1 MKLSFVIPAFNERES
16 LRGLVEGILAH
27 TSGHNVQ
34 ILFIDDGSTDGTSEE
49 MAALRTEHPE
59 IEIVRFRRNLGKSIA
74 LAAGFERVS
83 GELVF
88 TMDADLQDDPC
99 EIPIFLEKLAEG
111 YDVVVGWKK
120 IRHDPWHKVFPSR
133 VYNWIVSRVLD
144 LRLHDI
150 NCGYKLFR
158 REVVERLSV
167 YGERHRLLPALARD
181 LGYRIAEVP
190 VHHNPR
196 KFGRSKYGIERF
208 VRGAIDVGTMVF
220 LYRYVNR
227 PIHFFGFLSLL
238 MMFLGFFGIVGG
250 FVVLFVAESPVWTA
264 TLLVDGVTLFV
275 GGGLVLGIGL
285 LWELVLHFFVPVNV
299 GVYIIEEPAERPK
312 DPTAAGT
319 DKGSDHAE

>member
-1 MKLSFVIPAFNERES
+1 MKLSFVIPACNERES
-16 LRGLVEGILAH
+16 VRELVEGILH
-27 TSGHNVQ
+27 YSSGHDVQ
-34 ILFIDDGSTDGTSEE
+34 MLFIDDGSTDGTYEE
-49 MAALRTEHPE
+49 LAALRSEHPE

-74 LAAGFERVS
+74 LAAGFDRVT
-83 GELVF
+83 GDLVF
-88 TMDADLQDDPC
+88 TMDADLQDDPG
-99 EIPIFLEKLAEG
+99 EIPAFLAKLDEG
-111 YDVVVGWKK
+111 FDVVVGWKK
-120 IRHDPWHKVFPSR
+120 VRHDPWHKVLPSR
-133 VYNWIVSRVLD
+133 LYNRIVSRVLD
-144 LRLHDI
+144 LTLHDI

-181 LGYRIAEVP
+181 LGYRIAEVA

-196 KFGRSKYGIERF
+196 RYGRSKYGIERF

-238 MMFLGFFGIVGG
+238 MMFLGLCGIVLGIAL
-250 FVVLFVAESPVWTA
+250 LFVAESPVWTA
-264 TLLVDGVTLFV
+264 TLLVDGVTLSV

-299 GVYIIEEPAERPK
+299 GIYITEEPARKP
-312 DPTAAGT
+312 
-319 DKGSDHAE
+319 SSAETRASAKEAE

>member
-1 MKLSFVIPAFNERES
+1 MKLSFVIPACNERES
-16 LRGLVEGILAH
+16 VRELVEGILH
-27 TSGHNVQ
+27 HSSGHDVQ
-34 ILFIDDGSTDGTSEE
+34 MLFIDDGSTDGTYEE
-49 MAALRTEHPE
+49 LAALRSEHPE

-74 LAAGFERVS
+74 LAAGFDRVT
-83 GELVF
+83 GDLVF
-88 TMDADLQDDPC
+88 TMDADLQDDPG
-99 EIPIFLEKLAEG
+99 EIPAFLAKLDEG
-111 YDVVVGWKK
+111 FDVVVGWKK
-120 IRHDPWHKVFPSR
+120 VRHDPWHKVLPSR
-133 VYNWIVSRVLD
+133 LYNRIVSRVLD
-144 LRLHDI
+144 LTLHDI

-196 KFGRSKYGIERF
+196 RYGRSKYGIERF

-238 MMFLGFFGIVGG
+238 MMFLGLCGIVLGIAL
-250 FVVLFVAESPVWTA
+250 LFVAESPVWTA
-264 TLLVDGVTLFV
+264 TLLVDGVTLSV

-299 GVYIIEEPAERPK
+299 GIYITEEPARKP
-312 DPTAAGT
+312 
-319 DKGSDHAE
+319 SSAEARADAKEAE

>member
-1 MKLSFVIPAFNERES
+1 MKLSFVIPACNERES
-16 LRGLVEGILAH
+16 VRELVEGILH
-27 TSGHNVQ
+27 HSSGHDVQ
-34 ILFIDDGSTDGTSEE
+34 MLFIDDGSTDGTYEE
-49 MAALRTEHPE
+49 LAALRSEHPE

-74 LAAGFERVS
+74 LAAGFDRVT
-83 GELVF
+83 GDLVF
-88 TMDADLQDDPC
+88 TMDADLQDDPG
-99 EIPIFLEKLAEG
+99 EIPAFLAKLDEG
-111 YDVVVGWKK
+111 FDVVVGWKK
-120 IRHDPWHKVFPSR
+120 VRHDPWHKVLPSR
-133 VYNWIVSRVLD
+133 LYNRIVSRVLD
-144 LRLHDI
+144 LTLHDI

-196 KFGRSKYGIERF
+196 RYGRSKYGIERF

-238 MMFLGFFGIVGG
+238 MMFLGLCGIGG
-250 FVVLFVAESPVWTA
+250 GSALLFVAESPVWTA

-299 GVYIIEEPAERPK
+299 GIYITEEPARKP
-312 DPTAAGT
+312 
-319 DKGSDHAE
+319 SSAETRADAKEAE